1 VPNEIENSRDQK
13 IETAGRSYLHN
24 IGFKP
29 NRTDVSNGIYSY
41 VGLIVLARKVQ
52 VYQFGKFFDEDG
64 YLGDDL
70 IDAMYQVLNE
80 PSWHSVKLLRIS
92 IDALVSHNLYH
103 SQLGYFENTDKKLL
117 GFVIQENPFT
127 KSHFAWRRF
136 RESNSLGAT
145 GLGLLEALRLVG
157 TSGVHVTTLM
167 FDLCHLLIQKEA
179 ASSKD
184 LKIQHGDLRHA
195 IRRIPGEVL
204 PHKVCDLSSE
214 KPYLLLEETK
224 SDLNKIFGFQL
235 SLQCKPERLLL
246 INNSQSNYK
255 LSLDFKVSNLTIGS
269 PGNWSWLGKNQFFAI
284 TDDNVLT
291 LESPASIRILST
303 KFQTDQ
309 NNYFRSE
316 QDQKLSSSQTEQDL
330 DKKTYGIANFAFF
343 QAYKGDDN
351 FVKTPPE
358 IYFSFGLEESL
369 FNHLV
374 DELKKGTVD
383 QIDLQTYF
391 KFDSALTTTSKY
403 EGFASEVIFT
413 EAITAEGGIEEF
425 SIEYRIK

>member
-1 VPNEIENSRDQK
+1 MLTK
-13 IETAGRSYLHN
+13 IETAGREYLFS

-29 NRTDVSNGIYSY
+29 NKEDVSNGIYSY

-52 VYQFGKFFDEDG
+52 VFQFGKFFDEDG
-64 YLGDDL
+64 YLGNDL
-70 IDAMYQVLNE
+70 IDAVYQVLNE
-80 PSWHSVKLLRIS
+80 PNWHSVKLLRIS
-92 IDALVSHNLYH
+92 IDALVSQNLYH
-103 SQLGYFENTDKKLL
+103 AQLGYFENTDKKLL
-117 GFVIQENPFT
+117 GFVIQKNPFT

-136 RESNSLGAT
+136 RESDSLGTT

-157 TSGVHVTTLM
+157 ISGVHVPTLM

-179 ASSKD
+179 QPSKD
-184 LKIQHGDLRHA
+184 FKIQLGDLRHA

-255 LSLDFKVSNLTIGS
+255 LSIDFKVSNLTIGS
-269 PGNWSWLGKNQFFAI
+269 PGNWSWLGKNQFFSI
-284 TDDNVLT
+284 TDDSVLT

-303 KFQTDQ
+303 KFQTAQ

-316 QDQKLSSSQTEQDL
+316 QGQKLSPSEAEQDL

-383 QIDLQTYF
+383 QIDLQTHF
-391 KFDSALTTTSKY
+391 NFDSALTTTSKY
-403 EGFASEVIFT
+403 EGFASEVIFK
-413 EAITAEGGIEEF
+413 EAIAAEGGIEEF

>member
-1 VPNEIENSRDQK
+1 MPNEIENSRDQK

-80 PSWHSVKLLRIS
+80 PSWHSSKLLRIS

-117 GFVIQENPFT
+117 GFVIQKNPFT

-145 GLGLLEALRLVG
+145 GLGLLEALRLIG

-184 LKIQHGDLRHA
+184 LKIQHDELRHA
-195 IRRIPGEVL
+195 VRRIPGEVL

-214 KPYLLLEETK
+214 SPHLLLEETK

-255 LSLDFKVSNLTIGS
+255 LSIDFKVSNLTIGS
-269 PGNWSWLGKNQFFAI
+269 PATWSWLGKNQFFAI
-284 TDDNVLT
+284 TDDNLLT
-291 LESPASIRILST
+291 LENPASTRILSA
-303 KFQTDQ
+303 KFQTEH

-316 QDQKLSSSQTEQDL
+316 QGETLNPSENQQDL
-330 DKKTYGIANFAFF
+330 GNKTYGIANFSFY
-343 QAYKGDDN
+343 QGYKGDGNGD
-351 FVKTPPE
+351 FVTTPPA

-369 FNHLV
+369 FNHLQ
-374 DELKKGTVD
+374 KA
-383 QIDLQTYF
+383 QRDLR
-391 KFDSALTTTSKY
+391 
-403 EGFASEVIFT
+403 
-413 EAITAEGGIEEF
+413 
-425 SIEYRIK
+425 EYAVLS

>member
-1 VPNEIENSRDQK
+1 MLTT
-13 IETAGRSYLHN
+13 IETAGREYLFS

-29 NRTDVSNGIYSY
+29 NKEDVSNGIYSY

-64 YLGDDL
+64 YLGNDL
-70 IDAMYQVLNE
+70 IDAVYQVLNE
-80 PSWHSVKLLRIS
+80 PYWHSVKLLRIS
-92 IDALVSHNLYH
+92 IDALVSQNLYH
-103 SQLGYFENTDKKLL
+103 AQLGYFENTDKKLL
-117 GFVIQENPFT
+117 GFVIQKNPFT

-136 RESNSLGAT
+136 RESDSLGTT
-145 GLGLLEALRLVG
+145 GLGLIEALRLVG
-157 TSGVHVTTLM
+157 ISGVHVPTIM

-179 ASSKD
+179 EPSKD
-184 LKIQHGDLRHA
+184 LKIQLGDLRHA

-246 INNSQSNYK
+246 INNSQTNYK
-255 LSLDFKVSNLTIGS
+255 LSIDFKVSNLTIGS

-284 TDDNVLT
+284 TDDDVLT

-303 KFQTDQ
+303 KFQTAQ

-316 QDQKLSSSQTEQDL
+316 QGQKLSPSEAEQDL
-330 DKKTYGIANFAFF
+330 DKKTYGISNFEFF
-343 QAYKGDDN
+343 QAYKGDGN
-351 FVKTPPE
+351 FVRRPPE

-383 QIDLQTYF
+383 QIDLQTHF
-391 KFDSALTTTSKY
+391 NFDSALTTTSKY
-403 EGFASEVIFT
+403 EGFASDVILKDPI
-413 EAITAEGGIEEF
+413 AAEGEIEEF